1 MAFVKDSQLILGRNV
16 ALPARTGWTRVARRR
31 NLVPPFQTLALS
43 VIKDMP
49 RQNRSFSRP

>member
-16 ALPARTGWTRVARRR
+16 ALPARTGTTRVARMR
-31 NLVPPFQTLALS
+31 NLVLPFPTLTLS